1 MHHYPSFKKFFSQV
15 ACKSSLAFLEKYPSP
30 SKLGDVTLED
40 LTKYLYQYGKSG
52 ININKVGILFDNLKK
67 DGDTTSQYQDTRDS
81 IVVYTV
87 KQIKN
92 NNEQISNI
100 EKQIKEFLKL
110 FDYKLETMRGI
121 NFLTSASLISEI
133 GDISKFKT
141 SAKLS
146 RFAGISPVT
155 YASGK
160 KEVHFSNQRGN
171 RQLNKII
178 RGLAVVL
185 SRPPNKN
192 NKAVNSYF
200 HDYYKKKLSE
210 GKTKMQSIKCL
221 QRRLINI
228 IFGMM
233 KYKTEYRNPDVIYV
247 ESNSEKQSTV

>member
-1 MHHYPSFKKFFSQV
+1 
-15 ACKSSLAFLEKYPSP
+15 
-30 SKLGDVTLED
+30 
-40 LTKYLYQYGKSG
+40 
-52 ININKVGILFDNLKK
+52 
-67 DGDTTSQYQDTRDS
+67 
-81 IVVYTV
+81 
-87 KQIKN
+87 
-92 NNEQISNI
+92 
-100 EKQIKEFLKL
+100 L

-121 NFLTSASLISEI
+121 NFITAASLISEI

-160 KEVHFSNQRGN
+160 TDMQYSNKRGN

-192 NKAVNSYF
+192 NKAVNRYF

-210 GKTKMQSIKCL
+210 GKTKMQSIKFL
-221 QRRLINI
+221 QRLLVNI
-228 IFGMM
+228 IFSMM
-233 KYKTEYRNPDVIYV
+233 KYKTEYRNPEVIYV
-247 ESNSEKQSTV
+247 EPQEQE